1 MYLKQTV
8 MKNLTNI
15 IERTAG
21 RFFKATFVKKDGTV
35 REMVARTGVKAHL
48 KGGATK
54 YDGSKFISVYDVQ
67 SRGYRLINKET
78 LREVKFG
85 GRVYR

>member
-1 MYLKQTV
+1 MEKLVK
-8 MKNLTNI
+8 I
-15 IERTAG
+15 IEKSCG
-21 RFFKATFVKKDGTV
+21 RFFKATFIKKDGTV

-67 SRGYRLINKET
+67 AKGYRLINKET
-78 LREVKFG
+78 LRSVKFG
-85 GRVYR
+85 GKVYGNK